1 MPRQPRI
8 DIPGLLQHVIFRG
21 VARCDIFLDDE
32 DREDF
37 VRRLSLL
44 LAETETRCYAWTLLK
59 NHAHLLLMP
68 TRQQLAPLMLRLLT
82 GYAVSEPVNELLMAV
97 GREESLGRLAAAE
110 RWEPAGM

>member
-21 VARCDIFLDDE
+21 VARSDIFLDDE

-44 LAETETRCYAWTLLK
+44 LVDTETCCYALALLD
-59 NHAHLLLMP
+59 NHA
-68 TRQQLAPLMLRLLT
+68 
-82 GYAVSEPVNELLMAV
+82 GV
-97 GREESLGRLAAAE
+97 
-110 RWEPAGM
+110 